1 MNYLHTYNCAFSD
14 SEYSA
19 SHHIQYDMVIRSLL
33 NKFNPSDQFTLID
46 IGSGR
51 GHMIR
56 MIKNIFPNCKI
67 TSVDINNY
75 HNIADIQFIQSDL
88 SNKEDRNNLQNNKYD
103 VLICLDVLEHLDYSF
118 INDVFELFHNMS
130 NYNLFAIANHSDI
143 FNGIELHTIQENET
157 WWNNIINKLYYIKY
171 FEKTTDNRLY
181 YYELESI
188 FNPSPV

>member
-1 MNYLHTYNCAFSD
+1 MNYLYTYNLAFSN
-14 SEYSA
+14 SEYSMN
-19 SHHIQYDMVIRSLL
+19 HHVQYDMVIRSLS
-33 NKFNPSDQFTLID
+33 NKFNSFDHFTLID

-56 MIKNIFPNCKI
+56 IIQNIFPNCKI

-75 HNIADIQFIQSDL
+75 HNIPGIQFIQSDL
-88 SNKEDRNNLQNNKYD
+88 SNTEQRHNLQNNKYD

-130 NYNLFAIANHSDI
+130 NFNLFAIANHSDI

-157 WWNNIINKLYYIKY
+157 WWENIIKKLYYIKH
-171 FEKTTDNRLY
+171 FEKNTQNTLY
-181 YYELESI
+181 YYELETI
-188 FNPSPV
+188 PK